1 MRTEFLVCCLL
12 VGCATTTKPQRES
25 ALDLS
30 GWIAAN
36 KKIEA
41 PPAPRRI
48 LYAEEIAK
56 LDNSKTVPEGADALV
71 AGTIVIKGSLP
82 ADQPAPQRVGR
93 FPTRA
98 EYRNLDQM
106 LFRADIQTQ
115 AVKRINDGLK
125 NSLIDAEVRRLRSR
139 H

>member
-56 LDNSKTVPEGADALV
+56 LDNSKTVPEGANALV
-71 AGTIVIKGSLP
+71 PGTIVIVGDLP
-82 ADQPAPQRVGR
+82 ADQPPPQRRGR

-98 EYRNLDQM
+98 EYRKLDQM
-106 LFRADIQTQ
+106 LFRAHIQTEAAGRLNNELEQ
-115 AVKRINDGLK
+115 
-125 NSLIDAEVRRLRSR
+125 SLINTEYLRLKRGR
-139 H
+139 